1 MKAVPTYPF
10 RVFMEDGTVHLLKRI
25 SAAAV
30 VALHPDAARWERADK
45 KQPAPLVQDDSD
57 G

>member
-1 MKAVPTYPF
+1 MKPAPLYPF

-45 KQPAPLVQDDSD
+45 KQPAQLIQDDSD
-57 G
+57 A

>member
-1 MKAVPTYPF
+1 MKPTLLVPY
-10 RVFMEDGTVHLLKRI
+10 RVFMEDGTVHLLKRV

-45 KQPAPLVQDDSD
+45 KQPAQLIESD
-57 G
+57 NDG

>member
-45 KQPAPLVQDDSD
+45 KQPAPLIETDND